1 MQNHCITIEDVL
13 NDHSKDLNEI
23 YGATLAPDDDDNVEI
38 QTQLKDSHYYSET
51 ELTNLLKQKKISDNT
66 HLKILSLNI
75 ANLLSKFSSLKIMLQ
90 NISNESNRPNI
101 IALTE
106 THLNGAR
113 NQGYSE
119 PEIKN
124 ILPGYKFFHK
134 DRKNRLKGELEF
146 S

>member
-1 MQNHCITIEDVL
+1 
-13 NDHSKDLNEI
+13 
-23 YGATLAPDDDDNVEI
+23 
-38 QTQLKDSHYYSET
+38 
-51 ELTNLLKQKKISDNT
+51 
-66 HLKILSLNI
+66 
-75 ANLLSKFSSLKIMLQ
+75 MLQ